1 MATNRTNKDIKQPN
15 KINAIDIHTG
25 EKSIAKRL
33 SLEEYLS
40 LASNILG
47 KRKQLKYEI
56 EELECHDNLINKYE
70 VFALID
76 KIL

>member
-1 MATNRTNKDIKQPN
+1 MSQPN
-15 KINAIDIHTG
+15 VVKAINIHTG
-25 EKSIAKRL
+25 EESIAKRL

-40 LASNILG
+40 LASNIPG

-56 EELECHDNLINKYE
+56 ERLECNNNLVNKNE
-70 VFALID
+70 IFALID

>member
-1 MATNRTNKDIKQPN
+1 MSQPKEIKS
-15 KINAIDIHTG
+15 INIHTG
-25 EKSIAKRL
+25 EESITKRL

-40 LASNILG
+40 LASNIPG

-56 EELECHDNLINKYE
+56 ERLECHNNLVNKYK

>member
-1 MATNRTNKDIKQPN
+1 MSQPKEIK
-15 KINAIDIHTG
+15 AIDIHTG
-25 EKSIAKRL
+25 EESIAKRL

-40 LASNILG
+40 LAGNISD

-56 EELECHDNLINKYE
+56 NKLKCHDDLINKYE
-70 VFALID
+70 IFALID

>member
-1 MATNRTNKDIKQPN
+1 MSQPKEIKA
-15 KINAIDIHTG
+15 INIHTG
-25 EKSIAKRL
+25 EESIAKRL
-33 SLEEYLS
+33 SSQEYLS
-40 LASNILG
+40 LASNISD

-56 EELECHDNLINKYE
+56 GELECHNNLVNKYK

>member
-1 MATNRTNKDIKQPN
+1 MSQPN
-15 KINAIDIHTG
+15 EVKAIDINTG
-25 EKSIAKRL
+25 KESIAKRL
-33 SLEEYLS
+33 SLQEYLS
-40 LASNILG
+40 LASNISD

-56 EELECHDNLINKYE
+56 GELECHNNLVDKYK